1 LPTWN
6 PLSNFAPIGAG
17 LIQSKGLCRIK
28 GYCKIAIPCHIIP
41 QCGLIYGYCTLAVPA
56 VKKKQD
62 KGRQT
67 VAFGFALRFVRIS
80 RISDLTIQC
89 ATNGIAMPFMGTAKS
104 K

>member
-1 LPTWN
+1 
-6 PLSNFAPIGAG
+6 
-17 LIQSKGLCRIK
+17 
-28 GYCKIAIPCHIIP
+28 
-41 QCGLIYGYCTLAVPA
+41 LAVPA